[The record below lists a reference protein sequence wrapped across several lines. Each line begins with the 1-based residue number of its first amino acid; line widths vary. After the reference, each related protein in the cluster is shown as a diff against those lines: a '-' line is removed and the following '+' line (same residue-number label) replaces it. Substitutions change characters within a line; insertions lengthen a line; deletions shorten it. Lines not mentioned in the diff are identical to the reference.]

1 MVIFHSYVSLPEG
14 TTRDPKWWTE
24 KNRPDLVRIIPQPMP
39 VVKVV
44 GGQEPP
50 ETMMDGRGFLNR
62 FGTITEGAEY

>member
-1 MVIFHSYVSLPEG
+1 
-14 TTRDPKWWTE
+14 
-24 KNRPDLVRIIPQPMP
+24 MP